1 LGGKGRGAAWGDCNN
16 DGYLDLFVTSERP
29 STSNILFDNRVSINN
44 PSKRILIENATAK
57 PNLETLVGR
66 SCSFV
71 DADGNGSLDL
81 FMVGHLISDSRI
93 FVNSNNQLNNSSQ
106 YAFASYLTQVG
117 NIREGYGSAWGDF
130 DNDGDL
136 DLVVMSTK
144 DTSSLMFSNKL
155 SRSSQDFLFVRPVSN
170 SGKQNAQGAT
180 VKLYRAG
187 TLNLV
192 GMRVAQGMD
201 SYVGQGIYD
210 AYFSGLSSTQR
221 YDIEI
226 KFPDGTVRNKNN
238 LSSLGNFLITSYPSF
253 LEIRHI

>member
-1 LGGKGRGAAWGDCNN
+1 
-16 DGYLDLFVTSERP
+16 
-29 STSNILFDNRVSINN
+29 
-44 PSKRILIENATAK
+44 
-57 PNLETLVGR
+57 
-66 SCSFV
+66 
-71 DADGNGSLDL
+71 
-81 FMVGHLISDSRI
+81 
-93 FVNSNNQLNNSSQ
+93 
-106 YAFASYLTQVG
+106 
-117 NIREGYGSAWGDF
+117 
-130 DNDGDL
+130 
-136 DLVVMSTK
+136 
-144 DTSSLMFSNKL
+144 
-155 SRSSQDFLFVRPVSN
+155 
-170 SGKQNAQGAT
+170 

-253 LEIRHI
+253 LEVRHI